1 MEIIYD
7 GMLGETPFFVI
18 KLTLQHLQQIEELQV
33 EVYEALADQS
43 ILQPLSTE
51 EFEYILNGHGMM
63 IGAYVGEELIAF
75 RALLNPPIDEEHLG
89 YDCGIAE
96 NEFQRVLYQEISN
109 VSPKYRGYG
118 LQKTLATVVM
128 ENIDLEKYDYVCST
142 VKPYNIP
149 SLKDKFSQDLV
160 IKGIKIKYVD
170 KLRYIFYKDLRQ
182 EMSPNF
188 TEKQVISMGDT
199 TAQQQLLKQGF
210 LGTSMFEENNDW
222 FVVYEK

>member
-1 MEIIYD
+1 MEKIYE
-7 GMLGETPFFVI
+7 GMLDKTPFFVI
-18 KLTLQHLQQIEELQV
+18 KLTPQHLQQIEELQV

-51 EFEYILNGHGMM
+51 EFEYILNGNGMM
-63 IGAYVGEELIAF
+63 IGAYVEDELIAF

-89 YDCGIAE
+89 YDCGITE

-128 ENIDLEKYDYVCST
+128 NAIDLEKYDYVCST

-160 IKGIKIKYVD
+160 IKGLKIKYVD
-170 KLRYIFYKDLRQ
+170 KLRYIFYKDLQQ
-182 EMSPNF
+182 ELSPVF
-188 TEKQVISMGDT
+188 TDKQVISMGDT
-199 TAQQQLLKQGF
+199 AAQQQLLKQGF
-210 LGTSMFEENNDW
+210 LGTRMFEENNDW

>member
-118 LQKTLATVVM
+118 LQRTLATVVM

-160 IKGIKIKYVD
+160 IKGLKIKYVD
-170 KLRYIFYKDLRQ
+170 KLRYIFFKDLRQ
-182 EMSPNF
+182 EIPLL
-188 TEKQVISMGDT
+188 TEKQVINMEDT
-199 TAQQQLLKQGF
+199 AAQQQLLKQGF
-210 LGTSMFEENNDW
+210 LGTSMYAENNDW

>member
-1 MEIIYD
+1 MEKIYE
-7 GMLGETPFFVI
+7 GMLGETPFFVTE
-18 KLTLQHLQQIEELQV
+18 LTTQHLQKIEDLQV
-33 EVYEALADQS
+33 EVYEALADKS

-51 EFEYILNGHGMM
+51 EFEYILNGQGMM
-63 IGAYVGEELIAF
+63 IGAYTGEKLIAF

-89 YDCGIAE
+89 YDCGIPE
-96 NEFQRVLYQEISN
+96 NEFNRVLYQEISN

-128 ENIDLEKYDYVCST
+128 SNIDVEKYDYVCST
-142 VKPYNIP
+142 VKPFNIP

-160 IKGIKIKYVD
+160 IKGLKIKYVD

-182 EMSPNF
+182 ELPLL
-188 TEKQVISMGDT
+188 TEQQVINMGDT

-210 LGTSMFEENNDW
+210 IGTSMYEENNDW

>member
-1 MEIIYD
+1 MEKIYE
-7 GMLGETPFFVI
+7 GMLGETPFFVTE
-18 KLTLQHLQQIEELQV
+18 LTTQHLQQIEDLQV
-33 EVYEALADQS
+33 EVYEALADKS

-51 EFEYILNGHGMM
+51 EFEYILNGQGMM
-63 IGAYVGEELIAF
+63 IGAYTGEKLIAF

-89 YDCGIAE
+89 YDCGIPE
-96 NEFQRVLYQEISN
+96 NEFNRVLYQEISN

-128 ENIDLEKYDYVCST
+128 SNIDVEKYDYVCST
-142 VKPYNIP
+142 VKPFNIP

-160 IKGIKIKYVD
+160 IKGLKIKYVD
-170 KLRYIFYKDLRQ
+170 KLRYTFYKDLRQ
-182 EMSPNF
+182 ELPLL
-188 TEKQVISMGDT
+188 TEQQVINMGDT

-210 LGTSMFEENNDW
+210 IGTSMYEENNDW

>member
-75 RALLNPPIDEEHLG
+75 RALLKPPIDEEHLG

-160 IKGIKIKYVD
+160 IKGLKIKYVD
-170 KLRYIFYKDLRQ
+170 KLRYIFYKDLQQ
-182 EMSPNF
+182 EKSSNF

>member
-33 EVYEALADQS
+33 EVYETLADQS

-160 IKGIKIKYVD
+160 IKGLKIKYVD

-210 LGTSMFEENNDW
+210 LGTSMFEENNGW

>member
-7 GMLGETPFFVI
+7 GKLGETPFFVI
-18 KLTLQHLQQIEELQV
+18 KLTLQYLQQIEELQV

-75 RALLNPPIDEEHLG
+75 RALLKPPIDEEHLG

-160 IKGIKIKYVD
+160 IKGLKIKYVD
-170 KLRYIFYKDLRQ
+170 KLRYIFYKDLQQ
-182 EMSPNF
+182 EKSSNF

>member
-7 GMLGETPFFVI
+7 GKLGETPFFVI

-75 RALLNPPIDEEHLG
+75 RALLKPPIDEEHLG

-160 IKGIKIKYVD
+160 IKGLKIKYVD
-170 KLRYIFYKDLRQ
+170 KLRYIFYKDLQQ
-182 EMSPNF
+182 EKSSNF

>member
-63 IGAYVGEELIAF
+63 IGAYVEEELIAF

-160 IKGIKIKYVD
+160 IKGLKIKYVD

-188 TEKQVISMGDT
+188 TKKQVISMGDT

>member
-160 IKGIKIKYVD
+160 IKRLKIKYVD

>member
-18 KLTLQHLQQIEELQV
+18 KLTPQHLQQVEELQV
-33 EVYEALADQS
+33 AVYEALADQS

-75 RALLNPPIDEEHLG
+75 RALLNPPMDEEHLG

-128 ENIDLEKYDYVCST
+128 ENIDLEKYDYICST

-160 IKGIKIKYVD
+160 IKGLKIKYVD
-170 KLRYIFYKDLRQ
+170 KLRYIFFKDLRQ
-182 EMSPNF
+182 EIFPTF

-210 LGTSMFEENNDW
+210 LGTTMYEENNDW

>member
-7 GMLGETPFFVI
+7 GKLGETPFFVI

-75 RALLNPPIDEEHLG
+75 RALLKPPIDEEHLG

-109 VSPKYRGYG
+109 VLPKYRGYG

-160 IKGIKIKYVD
+160 IKGLKIKYVD
-170 KLRYIFYKDLRQ
+170 KLRYIFYKDLQQ
-182 EMSPNF
+182 EKSSNF

>member
-160 IKGIKIKYVD
+160 IKGLKIKYVD

-210 LGTSMFEENNDW
+210 LGTYMFEENNDW

>member
-1 MEIIYD
+1 MEKIYE
-7 GMLGETPFFVI
+7 GMLGKESYFVT
-18 KLTLQHLQQIEELQV
+18 KLTLRHLQQIEELQV

-63 IGAYVGEELIAF
+63 IGAYVEDELIAF
-75 RALLNPPIDEEHLG
+75 RALLNPPFDEEHLG
-89 YDCGIAE
+89 YDCGIPE
-96 NEFQRVLYQEISN
+96 NEFNRVLYQEISN
-109 VSPKYRGYG
+109 VSPKYRGYS

-128 ENIDLEKYDYVCST
+128 SNIDLEKYDYVCST

-160 IKGIKIKYVD
+160 IKGLKIKYVD

-182 EMSPNF
+182 ELPLF
-188 TEKQVISMGDT
+188 TEKQVITMGDT
-199 TAQQQLLKQGF
+199 AAQQHLLKQGY
-210 LGTSMFEENNDW
+210 LGTSMYEENNDW
-222 FVVYEK
+222 FVVYQK

>member
-7 GMLGETPFFVI
+7 GMLGVTPFFVI

-160 IKGIKIKYVD
+160 IKGLKIKYVD

-210 LGTSMFEENNDW
+210 LGTSMFEENNGW

>member
-33 EVYEALADQS
+33 EVYEDLVDQS

-96 NEFQRVLYQEISN
+96 SEFQRVLYQEISN

-160 IKGIKIKYVD
+160 IKGLKIKYVD

>member
-75 RALLNPPIDEEHLG
+75 RALLNPPIDDEHLG

-118 LQKTLATVVM
+118 LQRTLATVVM
-128 ENIDLEKYDYVCST
+128 ENIDLKKYDYVCST

-160 IKGIKIKYVD
+160 IKGLKIKYVD

-182 EMSPNF
+182 EMSPIF

-199 TAQQQLLKQGF
+199 TGQQQLLKQGF

>member
-89 YDCGIAE
+89 YDCGIAG

-160 IKGIKIKYVD
+160 IKGLKIKYVD

>member
-1 MEIIYD
+1 MEKIYE
-7 GMLGETPFFVI
+7 GMLGKTPFFVT
-18 KLTLQHLQQIEELQV
+18 KLTPQHIQQIEELQH
-33 EVYEALADQS
+33 EVYEALTDQS

-51 EFEYILNGHGMM
+51 EFEYILNGNGMM
-63 IGAYVGEELIAF
+63 IGAYVEDELIAF

-89 YDCGIAE
+89 YDCGIE
-96 NEFQRVLYQEISN
+96 EKEFQRVLYQEISN

-128 ENIDLEKYDYVCST
+128 NNIDLKKYDYVCST

-149 SLKDKFSQDLV
+149 SLKDKFSQDLL
-160 IKGIKIKYVD
+160 IKGLKIKYVD

-182 EMSPNF
+182 ELSPVF
-188 TEKQVISMGDT
+188 TEKQVLSMGDT
-199 TAQQQLLKQGF
+199 AGQQQLLKQGF
-210 LGTSMFEENNDW
+210 LGTTMYEENNDW

>member
-96 NEFQRVLYQEISN
+96 NEFQRALYQEISN

-160 IKGIKIKYVD
+160 IKGLKIKYVD

>member
-7 GMLGETPFFVI
+7 GMLGVTPFFVI

-160 IKGIKIKYVD
+160 IKGLKIKYVD

>member
-160 IKGIKIKYVD
+160 IKGLKIKYVD

-210 LGTSMFEENNDW
+210 LGTSMYEENNGW

>member
-7 GMLGETPFFVI
+7 GMLDETPFFVI

-160 IKGIKIKYVD
+160 IKGLKIKYVD

>member
-18 KLTLQHLQQIEELQV
+18 KLTPQHLQQVKELQV
-33 EVYEALADQS
+33 AVYEALADKS

-63 IGAYVGEELIAF
+63 IGAYVEEELIAF

-109 VSPKYRGYG
+109 VSPIYRGYG

-128 ENIDLEKYDYVCST
+128 ENIDLEKYDYICST

-160 IKGIKIKYVD
+160 IKGLKIKYVD

-188 TEKQVISMGDT
+188 TKKQVISMGDT

-210 LGTSMFEENNDW
+210 LGTTMYEENNDW